1 MTTDEMRA
9 AALAN
14 FDAAAADLRDVVD
27 SQTLTNP
34 EYRALKDAIDNVQY
48 AINRILRVNGVIKE
62 SEK

>member
-27 SQTLTNP
+27 SPTLTNP